1 MKRRLIWLAVIAL
14 IGSSTS
20 VTASAAVKA
29 GGTCTKVKTT
39 TISNGY
45 KYTCVKSGKK
55 LVWSK
60 GVKVVAK
67 PTPAPTATPTP
78 TPSATPEPAAV
89 SAALSLCEIKETS
102 AARNLTGKAS
112 GFPSLDNEFPHT
124 GTIRMM
130 LVPIDWADLNGDAK
144 FEDRVSSQ
152 MQIFTDYMK
161 TISGNRLKIEW
172 VIEKNWIRIP
182 GKSGDYYV
190 PYSEAHPEQEDFYTK
205 VLAAVDPKVD
215 FTNIDFVNFLLPAG
229 HNVLKE
235 SAQIINK
242 SAISEFKTSEGKLA
256 GMTAMGKFFDEP
268 GVWQNP
274 RTYWSFWAHE
284 IGHALQLAH
293 LGNPRGSY
301 AMAGFDL
308 MGMQDGPTRIISG
321 WTRFVAGW
329 LSPQQVFCLPAE
341 NLAQTKLTLT
351 PLDNDASGLKMA
363 VVPISSSEAI
373 IIESRRETK
382 FDLADWE
389 NPRNGVLVYK
399 YDARLGHLEDFLM
412 PIAPNSSLEVTNWDG
427 VIRYF
432 MKAGDIVQFG
442 GIDVELK
449 TSGDKDSVVISKTGS
464 TPRPVVIAKPYPSPT
479 TTDYDRQPQIAASG
493 ALRTG
498 ETTGTANWYARYFNS
513 YRVYVGYQS
522 DPSAKPLFDSGIVND
537 YKSPIVVNLTGLKC
551 SRDLVVVY
559 TLFSGLDGKGKFVK
573 FESQALSAV
582 QLVEEGGV
590 TKCLGSFNN
599 NGK

>member
-1 MKRRLIWLAVIAL
+1 MKRSVLWLSIIAL
-14 IGSSTS
+14 VTSSAV

-29 GGTCTKVKTT
+29 GGTCTKVKATT
-39 TISNGY
+39 VSNGY

-60 GVKVVAK
+60 GVKVVSKA
-67 PTPAPTATPTP
+67 TP
-78 TPSATPEPAAV
+78 TPSATPSVTQTSEPAAV
-89 SAALSLCEIKETS
+89 SAALSRCEIKETS
-102 AARNLTGKAS
+102 AVRTLTGKAS
-112 GFPSLDNEFPHT
+112 GFPTLDNEFPHT

-130 LVPIDWADLNGDAK
+130 LLPIDWADLNGDAK
-144 FEDRVSSQ
+144 FEARVTSQ
-152 MQIFTDYMK
+152 MQTFTDYMK

-172 VIEKNWIRIP
+172 VFEKNWFRIP

-190 PYSEAHPEQEDFYTK
+190 PYSEAHPEQEDFFLK
-205 VLAAVDPKVD
+205 VLTAIDPKVD
-215 FTNIDFVNFLLPAG
+215 FTNIDFVNFVLPAG

-235 SAQIINK
+235 SAQVIHK
-242 SAISEFKTSEGKLA
+242 SAMTQFKVSEGNLSGA
-256 GMTAMGKFFDEP
+256 TALGKFFDEP

-274 RTYWSFWAHE
+274 RTYWSYWAHE

-308 MGMQDGPTRIISG
+308 MGVQDGPTRIMSG

-329 LSPQQVFCLPAE
+329 LSPQQVFCLPSD
-341 NLAQTKLTLT
+341 NLTPTKLTLT
-351 PLDNDASGLKMA
+351 PLDNDASGPKIA
-363 VVPISSSEAI
+363 VVPISNSEAI

-382 FDLADWE
+382 FDITDRE

-399 YDARLGHLEDFLM
+399 YDGRLGHLEDFLT
-412 PIAPNSSLEVTNWDG
+412 PIAPNSSLEIINWDG

-432 MKAGDIVQFG
+432 MMPGDVVQIG

-449 TSGDKDSVVISKTGS
+449 ASSDKDSVVISKTGS
-464 TPRPVVIAKPYPSPT
+464 TPRPAITVKPYPLPT
-479 TTDYDRQPQIAASG
+479 TTDYDRQPDIAAGG
-493 ALRTG
+493 ALRTS
-498 ETTGTANWYARYFNS
+498 ETAGTANWNARFFNS

-522 DPSAKPLFDSGIVND
+522 DPNAKPLFDSGIVND
-537 YKSPIVVNLTGLKC
+537 YRSPIVVNLTGLKC
-551 SRDLVVVY
+551 SRDLVVVT
-559 TLFSGLDGKGKFVK
+559 TLFSGLDGKGKSNK

-582 QLVEEGGV
+582 EIKEVDGV
-590 TKCLGSFNN
+590 TKCLGGFNN